1 MSKRAVLWVA
11 FVLVHVAVAVL
22 GFLQPNQPMGDVYMV
37 YEPWASRAAAGA
49 GVVGIT
55 ETWVYPALALLPLL
69 LTHVLAPL
77 FGSYIVAW
85 AVVVTLADAVAFALL
100 VGRGRSQGRTVAA
113 WFWLVFI
120 LALGP
125 VGMYRLDAITVPLAV
140 AGCLWL
146 LTRPWL
152 AALLLA
158 AATWI
163 KVWPAALL
171 LAAVIA
177 VRRRLAIV
185 GAAAALSTIVMG
197 VVVAVGG
204 VAHVFGFVFDQT
216 ERGLQVEAPVSAFWL
231 WRAVAGFADSRVS
244 YDDDLLTWQVSGPG
258 AAAVSDAMTAVMVA
272 AMALL
277 TVIGAVRIRR
287 GIPFLRVFPALALGL
302 VLVFI
307 VTNKVGSPQY
317 LTWII
322 APLVVGLVLDRD
334 RWWSPACLALVAAA
348 LTQLVYPLW
357 YDRVLGGDPIA
368 VGALTL
374 RNILLV
380 ALLVWSVAL
389 LVRTPRRSPAPVV
402 VDTLT

>member
-11 FVLVHVAVAVL
+11 FVLVHGAVAVL
-22 GFLQPNQPMGDVYMV
+22 GFVEPNQPMGDVYMV
-37 YEPWASRAAAGA
+37 YEPWSARAVTGF

-55 ETWVYPALALLPLL
+55 ENWVYPALALVPLL
-69 LTHVLAPL
+69 LTHALAPL
-77 FGSYIVAW
+77 FGWYVIAW
-85 AVVVTLADAVAFALL
+85 AVVVTAVDAAAFALL
-100 VGRGRSQGRTVAA
+100 IGRGRSQGRAMAA

-125 VGMYRLDAITVPLAV
+125 VGMYRLDAITVPVAV

-146 LTRPWL
+146 LSRPWV

-171 LAAVIA
+171 LAAVVA
-177 VRRRLAIV
+177 TRRRLALL
-185 GAAAALSTIVMG
+185 GAAAALSSIVVA

-204 VAHVFGFVFDQT
+204 AAHLFGFVFDQT
-216 ERGLQVEAPVSAFWL
+216 ERGLQIEAPVSAFWL
-231 WRAVAGFADSRVS
+231 WRAALGAADSRVY
-244 YDDDLLTWQVSGPG
+244 YDDEILTWQVAGPG
-258 AAAVSDAMTAVMVA
+258 VSAVSDAMTPVLVA
-272 AMALL
+272 AVAVVTL
-277 TVIGAVRIRR
+277 VGAVRVRR
-287 GIPFLRVFPALALGL
+287 GIPFLRVFPALALSL

-322 APLVVGLVLDRD
+322 APLVVGLVLDRE
-334 RWWSPACLALVAAA
+334 RWWSPACLGLVTAA
-348 LTQLVYPLW
+348 LTHLVYPLW
-357 YDRVLGGDPIA
+357 YGRVLGGDPIA

-374 RNILLV
+374 RNLLLV

-389 LVRTPRRSPAPVV
+389 LARTPRRAPAPAVA
-402 VDTLT
+402 DALT

>member
-37 YEPWASRAAAGA
+37 YEPWASRAAAA
-49 GVVGIT
+49 DGVVGIT
-55 ETWVYPALALLPLL
+55 ETWVYPALALAPIFV
-69 LTHVLAPL
+69 THVLAPV
-77 FGSYIVAW
+77 FGSYLVAW
-85 AVVVTLADAVAFALL
+85 PVVVTALDAAAFALL

-120 LALGP
+120 LGLGP

-146 LTRPWL
+146 LTRPRL
-152 AALLLA
+152 AAVLLA

-171 LAAVIA
+171 VAAVIA
-177 VRRRLAIV
+177 VRRRLALV
-185 GAAAALSTIVMG
+185 GGAAALSALVIG

-204 VAHVFGFVFDQT
+204 AAHLFGFVFDQT

-231 WRAVAGFADSRVS
+231 WRAVAGFADSRVF
-244 YDDDLLTWQVSGPG
+244 YDDEILTWQVTGPG

-272 AMALL
+272 AVAL
-277 TVIGAVRIRR
+277 VAAIGALRVRR
-287 GIPFLRVFPALALGL
+287 GIPFLRVFPALALSL

-334 RWWSPACLALVAAA
+334 RWWSPACLALVSAA
-348 LTQLVYPLW
+348 LTQLIYPLW

-374 RNILLV
+374 RNVLLV
-380 ALLVWSVAL
+380 ALLTWSVTL
-389 LVRTPRRSPAPVV
+389 LARTPRRVPAPAV
-402 VDTLT
+402 VDALA

>member
-11 FVLVHVAVAVL
+11 FVLVHAAVAVL
-22 GFLQPNQPMGDVYMV
+22 GFLQPNQPMGDVYLV
-37 YEPWASRAAAGA
+37 YAPWADRAAMGL

-55 ETWVYPALALLPLL
+55 ENWVYPALALAPILV
-69 LTHVLAPL
+69 THVLAPV
-77 FGSYIVAW
+77 FGSYLVAW
-85 AVVVTLADAVAFALL
+85 PVVVTALDAAAFAVL

-120 LALGP
+120 VALGP
-125 VGMYRLDAITVPLAV
+125 VGLYRLDAVTVPLAV

-146 LTRPWL
+146 LSRPWL
-152 AALLLA
+152 AATLLA

-171 LAAVIA
+171 LAALVA
-177 VRRRLAIV
+177 VRRRLALL
-185 GAAAALSTIVMG
+185 GGAAALSAIVIG
-197 VVVAVGG
+197 IVVAVGG
-204 VAHVFGFVFDQT
+204 ARHLFGFVFDQT
-216 ERGLQVEAPVSAFWL
+216 ERGLQVEAPVSVYWL
-231 WRAVAGFADSRVS
+231 WRAVGGVADSRVY
-244 YDDDLLTWQVSGPG
+244 YDDEILTWQVAGPG
-258 AAAVSDAMTAVMVA
+258 AAAVSEAMTLV
-272 AMALL
+272 LG
-277 TVIGAVRIRR
+277 GAVAVVTVLGAVQVRR
-287 GIPFLRVFPALALGL
+287 GIPFLRIFPALALSL
-302 VLVFI
+302 VLVLI

-317 LTWII
+317 LTWIV

-374 RNILLV
+374 RNILLA

-389 LVRTPRRSPAPVV
+389 LVRSPRRVPAPAA
-402 VDTLT
+402 VDALT